1 MRFLILLIFFEFKT
15 FMFNDLYSQYFCQL
29 INHHFCLSFIMINKR
44 KIINDPVHGFVTV
57 PSDFIFDLIEHPYFQ
72 RLRRIKQ
79 LGLTHYVFPGA
90 THTRFQHTIGALH
103 LMSLSIESLKNKG
116 VQISNEEEEAV
127 LAAILLHDIG
137 HGPFSH
143 ALEESLISG
152 ISHEDLS
159 QILMQILN
167 NQFDHKLDLAIEIF
181 NNRYSKKFLHQ
192 LVSSQLDM
200 DRLDY
205 IKRDSFFTGVTEGT
219 IGTDRIIK
227 MLNVSNDSLVVEK
240 KGIYSV
246 EKFLIAR
253 RLMYWQ
259 VYFHK
264 TVIASENLLVN
275 MLIRA
280 KYIANAGANLYATP
294 SLAFF
299 LFNKINPENFHE
311 NSEKVIE
318 RFIRLDDSD
327 IIASAKEWTTHD
339 DKVLSILSQNLIN
352 RNLPKVKIIDQLIDR
367 QKLDQIS
374 ENICRKYSIN
384 KQDSLFF
391 IFTGEISNN
400 AFSSSEGMVQIL
412 MNNGETKDISEVS
425 DILNVPYLQK
435 SEKKYFICFPKDCGV

>member
-1 MRFLILLIFFEFKT
+1 
-15 FMFNDLYSQYFCQL
+15 
-29 INHHFCLSFIMINKR
+29 MINKR
-44 KIINDPVHGFVTV
+44 KIINDPVHGFVTI
-57 PSDFIFDLIEHPYFQ
+57 PSDFIYDLIEHPYFQ

-103 LMSLSIESLKNKG
+103 LMSLSIDCLRNKG
-116 VQISNEEEEAV
+116 IIITSEEEEAS

-143 ALEESLISG
+143 ALEESIISG
-152 ISHEDLS
+152 ISHEYIS
-159 QILMQILN
+159 QLLMKELN
-167 NQFDHKLDLAIEIF
+167 DQFNRRLDLAIEIF

-205 IKRDSFFTGVTEGT
+205 IQRDSFFTGVTEGT

-227 MLNVSNDSLVVEK
+227 MLNVANDSLVVEK

-275 MLIRA
+275 MLKRA
-280 KYIANAGANLYATP
+280 KYIAISDSNLYATP
-294 SLAFF
+294 ALSFF
-299 LFNKINPENFHE
+299 LFRNINSQNLLENYESVKEYFV
-311 NSEKVIE
+311 K
-318 RFIRLDDSD
+318 LDDSD
-327 IIASAKEWTTHD
+327 IIVSAKEWMGHRD
-339 DKVLSILSQNLIN
+339 IVLSKLARNLIN
-352 RNLPKVKIIDQLIDR
+352 RNLPKVKISDHPEDKKKLIR
-367 QKLDQIS
+367 
-374 ENICRKYSIN
+374 
-384 KQDSLFF
+384 SLK
-391 IFTGEISNN
+391 IF
-400 AFSSSEGMVQIL
+400 A
-412 MNNGETKDISEVS
+412 DI
-425 DILNVPYLQK
+425 I
-435 SEKKYFICFPKDCGV
+435 I

>member
-1 MRFLILLIFFEFKT
+1 
-15 FMFNDLYSQYFCQL
+15 
-29 INHHFCLSFIMINKR
+29 MINKR
-44 KIINDPVHGFVTV
+44 KIINDPVHGFVTI

-103 LMSLSIESLKNKG
+103 LMSLSIESLRNKG
-116 VQISNEEEEAV
+116 VLISDKEEEAV

-143 ALEESLISG
+143 ALEESIISG
-152 ISHEDLS
+152 ISHEYLS
-159 QILMQILN
+159 QILMEELN
-167 NQFDHKLDLAIEIF
+167 NQFDHRLDLAIEIF
-181 NNRYSKKFLHQ
+181 NDRYSKKFLHQ

-205 IKRDSFFTGVTEGT
+205 IKRDSFFSGVTEGT

-275 MLIRA
+275 MLKRA
-280 KYIANAGANLYATP
+280 KYIANSDTNLYATP
-294 SLAFF
+294 PLAFF
-299 LFNKINPENFHE
+299 LFNEINTENFHK
-311 NSEKVIE
+311 NSERVIE

-327 IIASAKEWTTHD
+327 IIASAKEWTTHN
-339 DKVLSILSQNLIN
+339 DKVLSLLAQNLIN
-352 RNLPKVKIIDQLIDR
+352 RNLPKVKIIDQLVDPR
-367 QKLDQIS
+367 KLDQIS
-374 ENICRKYSIN
+374 ENICMRYDLTKE
-384 KQDSLFF
+384 DSLYF
-391 IFTGEISNN
+391 IFIGEISNN

>member
-1 MRFLILLIFFEFKT
+1 MIP
-15 FMFNDLYSQYFCQL
+15 ND
-29 INHHFCLSFIMINKR
+29 IRKNKK
-44 KIINDPVHGFVTV
+44 KIINDPVHGFVNI
-57 PSDFIFDLIEHPYFQ
+57 PSDFIYDIIEHPYIQ

-79 LGLTHYVFPGA
+79 LGLTDYVYPGA
-90 THTRFQHTIGALH
+90 THSRFQHTIGALH
-103 LMSLSIESLKNKG
+103 LMMLAIESLRYKG
-116 VQISNEEEEAV
+116 IEITGKEEEAV

-152 ISHEDLS
+152 ISHEYLS
-159 QILMQILN
+159 QLLMNRLN
-167 NQFDHKLDLAIEIF
+167 KIFSNRLDLAIEIF

-227 MLNVSNDSLVVEK
+227 MLNVINDALVIEK

-264 TVIASENLLVN
+264 TVIASETLMVK
-275 MLIRA
+275 MLQRA
-280 KYIANAGANLYATP
+280 KQVASIDPGLFSTP
-294 SLAFF
+294 ALSYF
-299 LFNKINPENFHE
+299 LFNPVNSKSLAHNPDE
-311 NSEKVIE
+311 VIQH
-318 RFIRLDDSD
+318 FLKLDDAD
-327 IIASAKEWTTHD
+327 IIVSAKEWAD
-339 DKVLSILSQNLIN
+339 SVDKVLAILANNLIN
-352 RNLPKVKIIDQLIDR
+352 RNLPKVIISDQQAEKPVLESISQKIEKSYGVNSNETR
-367 QKLDQIS
+367 
-374 ENICRKYSIN
+374 YF
-384 KQDSLFF
+384 LFQ
-391 IFTGEISNN
+391 GEISNN
-400 AFSSSEGMVQIL
+400 AFSSSEDMIQIL
-412 MNNGETKDISEVS
+412 LNNNETKDISEIS

-435 SEKKYFICFPKDCGV
+435 AEKKYFLCYPKDCGV

>member
-1 MRFLILLIFFEFKT
+1 
-15 FMFNDLYSQYFCQL
+15 
-29 INHHFCLSFIMINKR
+29 MINKR
-44 KIINDPVHGFVTV
+44 KIINDPVHGFVTI
-57 PSDFIFDLIEHPYFQ
+57 PSDFIYDLIEHPYFQ

-90 THTRFQHTIGALH
+90 THTRFQHTIGALY
-103 LMSLSIESLKNKG
+103 LMTLAIESLRSKG
-116 VQISNEEEEAV
+116 VLITEEEEEAV
-127 LAAILLHDIG
+127 LVAILLHDIG

-152 ISHEDLS
+152 ISHENLSHELMKDLS
-159 QILMQILN
+159 I
-167 NQFDHKLDLAIEIF
+167 QFDHRLDLAIEIF

-205 IKRDSFFTGVTEGT
+205 IKRDSFFSGVTEGT

-227 MLNVSNDSLVVEK
+227 MLNVSGDSLVVEK

-275 MLIRA
+275 MLKRA
-280 KYIANAGANLYATP
+280 KFIANTDPGLYATP
-294 SLAFF
+294 ALAFF
-299 LFNKINPENFHE
+299 LFNTINASNFQK
-311 NSEKVIE
+311 NADTVIE

-327 IIASAKEWTTHD
+327 IIASAKEWGNHS
-339 DKVLSILSQNLIN
+339 DKVLSKLSLNLIN
-352 RNLPKVKIIDQLIDR
+352 RKLPTVKIIDQPFEKN
-367 QKLDQIS
+367 KLNQIS
-374 ENICRKYSIN
+374 ENICNKYKIN
-384 KQDSLFF
+384 KEEALYF
-391 IFTGEISNN
+391 IFNGEISNN
-400 AFSSSEGMVQIL
+400 AFSSSDGMVQVL
-412 MNNGETKDISEVS
+412 MNNGEIKDISEVS

-435 SEKKYFICFPKDCGV
+435 AEKKYFICFPKDCGV